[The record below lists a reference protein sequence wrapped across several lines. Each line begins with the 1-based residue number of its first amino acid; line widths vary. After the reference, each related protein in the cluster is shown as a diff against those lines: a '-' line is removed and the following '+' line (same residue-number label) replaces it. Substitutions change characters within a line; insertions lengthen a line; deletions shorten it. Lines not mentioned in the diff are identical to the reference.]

1 MATGAGLHCREPRF
15 SSEAYSGTADATIPQ
30 LKISAYAGRY
40 PHNLCMLCSIED
52 NLCYYVHMYP
62 QPLTSKQQRV
72 LENIKLYV
80 EAKGIPPTLEEL
92 RKNLNLKSLRTV
104 VQYLEVLERKGYIV
118 RRKHARR
125 NIELRA
131 VDAEGHRATLVSVPV
146 VANVGCD
153 DLSVYAQEQTDEFL
167 QVDKH
172 IVEEAGDIV
181 AVRAVGDS
189 MQDAGINSGDYILVQ
204 FTENVKSGDRVAA
217 IVGDMVTVKRLERRQ
232 GVTILYPESKDPKYK
247 PIVLREDFK
256 IAGKVLCI
264 IPAAVAEQSEVVP
277 YEEPEWR

>member
-1 MATGAGLHCREPRF
+1 MNE
-15 SSEAYSGTADATIPQ
+15 
-30 LKISAYAGRY
+30 
-40 PHNLCMLCSIED
+40 
-52 NLCYYVHMYP
+52 
-62 QPLTSKQQRV
+62 PLTNKQKRV
-72 LENIKLYV
+72 LDNIKLYV
-80 EAKGIPPTLEEL
+80 EAKGEPPTLEEL
-92 RKNLNLKSLRTV
+92 RRNLNLKSMRTV
-104 VQYLEVLERKGYIV
+104 TQYLEALERKGYIV
-118 RRKHARR
+118 RRKHAHR

-131 VDAEGHRATLVSVPV
+131 VDALGHEATLVSVPV

-153 DLSVYAQEQTDEFL
+153 DLSVFAQEQSDEFL

-189 MQDAGINSGDYILVQ
+189 MADAGVKSGDYILVQ
-204 FTENVKSGDRVAA
+204 FTDNVKSGDRVAA

-232 GVTILYPESKDPKYK
+232 GVTILYPESPDPKYK

-264 IPAAVAEQSEVVP
+264 IPASLAEQEEVVHF
-277 YEEPEWR
+277 EEEKWE